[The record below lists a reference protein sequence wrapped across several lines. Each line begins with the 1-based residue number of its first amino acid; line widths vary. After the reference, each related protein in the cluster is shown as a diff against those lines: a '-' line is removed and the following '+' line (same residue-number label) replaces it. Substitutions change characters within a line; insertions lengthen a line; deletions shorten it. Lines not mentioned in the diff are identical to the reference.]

1 MFRIA
6 GIAAIVAVI
15 VISLSTYTVDER
27 ERVILFRLGE
37 VVKHDLQPGLHLKF
51 PLINNVRY
59 FDARI
64 MTLNIPPDR
73 FLTSEAKNVI
83 VDFYAKW
90 HIEDTAQFFRATRG
104 DERNAE
110 ERLAQILR
118 DGMRNQFARFELAEV
133 VSGERTTIMGAVRSN
148 ALETARELGVALVD
162 VRIRRIDLPDEVS
175 ESVYE
180 RMRAERQRVAQ
191 DFRARGQEEA
201 ERIRSRA
208 DRDRTVILANA
219 FRDSEEIRG
228 AGDARATEILGAA
241 FGADEDFFRF
251 HRSLMAY
258 RNAMAGEGSTFVIDP
273 SSEFFRFFN
282 DPAGRERITPTPV
295 PAAPAAQP
303 TRPGAQAQ

>member
-6 GIAAIVAVI
+6 AIAAVVAVI
-15 VISLSTYTVDER
+15 VVALSTYTVDER
-27 ERVILFRLGE
+27 ERVILFSLGE
-37 VVKHDLQPGLHLKF
+37 VRKLDLEPGLHFKF
-51 PLINNVRY
+51 PLINNVRT
-59 FDARI
+59 FEKRI

-90 HIEDTAQFFRATRG
+90 QIQDTGQFYRATRG

-118 DGMRNQFARFELAEV
+118 DGMRNEFARYELAEV
-133 VSGERTTIMGAVRSN
+133 VSGERTTIMGAVRDV
-148 ALETARELGVALVD
+148 ARGTARELGVNLVD

-175 ESVYE
+175 ESVYD

-219 FRDSEEIRG
+219 YRESEEIRG
-228 AGDARATEILGAA
+228 AGDARATEILGGA

-251 HRSLMAY
+251 YRSLLAY
-258 RNAMAGEGSTFVIDP
+258 RSSLTGDRNTFVLEP
-273 SSEFFRFFN
+273 SSEFFRYFQ
-282 DPAGRERITPTPV
+282 DPLGSRDR
-295 PAAPAAQP
+295 APLQP
-303 TRPGAQAQ
+303 

>member
-15 VISLSTYTVDER
+15 LIAMSTYTVDER
-27 ERVILFRLGE
+27 ERVILFSLGE
-37 VVKHDLQPGLHLKF
+37 VRKVDLEPGLHLKF
-51 PLINNVRY
+51 PLINNVR
-59 FDARI
+59 FFEARI

-90 HIEDTAQFFRATRG
+90 RIDDVGQFFRATRG

-118 DGMRNQFARFELAEV
+118 DGMRNEFARYELAEV
-133 VSGERTTIMGAVRSN
+133 VSGERLTIMGAVRQE
-148 ALETARELGVALVD
+148 ALETARELGVTLVD

-175 ESVYE
+175 ESVYD

-191 DFRARGQEEA
+191 DFRARGQEEG

-219 FRDSEEIRG
+219 YRESEEIRG
-228 AGDARATEILGAA
+228 AGDALATEILGNA
-241 FGADEDFFRF
+241 FGADEDFFTF
-251 HRSLMAY
+251 YRSMIAY
-258 RNAMAGEGSTFVIDP
+258 RNSLSGDRNTFVMEP
-273 SSEFFRFFN
+273 SSEFFRYFN
-282 DPAGRERITPTPV
+282 TPSGVAEPRGR
-295 PAAPAAQP
+295 
-303 TRPGAQAQ
+303 

>member
-1 MFRIA
+1 MLRIA
-6 GIAAIVAVI
+6 GIAAVVAALI
-15 VISLSTYTVDER
+15 IASATYTVDER
-27 ERVILFRLGE
+27 QRVILFSLGE
-37 VVKHDLQPGLHLKF
+37 VRKVDLEPGLHFKF

-90 HIEDTAQFFRATRG
+90 RIDDVGQFFRSTRG

-118 DGMRNQFARFELAEV
+118 DGMRNEFARFELAEV
-133 VSGERTTIMGAVRSN
+133 VSGERTTIMGAVRQE
-148 ALETARELGVALVD
+148 ALETARELGVSLVD

-175 ESVYE
+175 ESVYD
-180 RMRAERQRVAQ
+180 RMRAERERIAQ
-191 DFRARGQEEA
+191 DFRARGQEEG

-219 FRDSEEIRG
+219 YRESEEIRG
-228 AGDARATEILGAA
+228 AGDARATQILGEA
-241 FGADEDFFRF
+241 FGSDQEFFQFYRSLQAYRLAMGGDRSVYVMDPNSSFFRYF
-251 HRSLMAY
+251 TDPLGLS
-258 RNAMAGEGSTFVIDP
+258 AGNP
-273 SSEFFRFFN
+273 
-282 DPAGRERITPTPV
+282 
-295 PAAPAAQP
+295 
-303 TRPGAQAQ
+303 

>member
-6 GIAAIVAVI
+6 GIVAVVAAIVIAM
-15 VISLSTYTVDER
+15 STYTVDER
-27 ERVILFRLGE
+27 ERVILFSLGE
-37 VVKHDLQPGLHLKF
+37 IRKVDVEPGLHLKF
-51 PLINNVRY
+51 PLINNARF

-90 HIEDTAQFFRATRG
+90 RIEDVGQFYRATRG

-118 DGMRNQFARFELAEV
+118 DGMRNEFARYELAEV
-133 VSGERTTIMGAVRSN
+133 VSGERVTIMGAVRQE
-148 ALETARELGVALVD
+148 ALETARALGVTLVD

-175 ESVYE
+175 ESVYD

-191 DFRARGQEEA
+191 DFRARGQEA
-201 ERIRSRA
+201 GERIRSRA

-219 FRDSEEIRG
+219 YRESEEIRG
-228 AGDARATEILGAA
+228 AGDAQATEILGLA
-241 FGADEDFFRF
+241 FGEDESFFGF
-251 HRSLMAY
+251 YRSLLAY
-258 RNAMAGEGSTFVIDP
+258 RNSMTGDRNTFVMNQD
-273 SSEFFRFFN
+273 SEFFRYFKN
-282 DPAGRERITPTPV
+282 
-295 PAAPAAQP
+295 PAATMEMNSVPS
-303 TRPGAQAQ
+303 TR

>member
-6 GIAAIVAVI
+6 GIAAVVAVI
-15 VISLSTYTVDER
+15 LIALSTFTVDER
-27 ERVILFRLGE
+27 ERVILFSLGE
-37 VVKHDLQPGLHLKF
+37 VRKVDLEPGLHLKF
-51 PLINNVRY
+51 PLINNVR
-59 FDARI
+59 FFEARI

-83 VDFYAKW
+83 VDFYAMW
-90 HIEDTAQFFRATRG
+90 RIDDVGQFFRATRG

-118 DGMRNQFARFELAEV
+118 DGMRNEFARFELAEV
-133 VSGERTTIMGAVRSN
+133 VAGERLTIMGAVRQE
-148 ALETARELGVALVD
+148 ALETARELGVTLVD

-175 ESVYE
+175 ESVYD

-191 DFRARGQEEA
+191 DFRARGQEEG

-219 FRDSEEIRG
+219 FRESEEIRG
-228 AGDARATEILGAA
+228 VGDARGTEILGQA

-251 HRSLMAY
+251 HRSLIAY
-258 RNAMAGEGSTFVIDP
+258 RNSLSGERSTFVMDPTSDFFRYFKDP
-273 SSEFFRFFN
+273 SGVN
-282 DPAGRERITPTPV
+282 DPQSP
-295 PAAPAAQP
+295 
-303 TRPGAQAQ
+303 

>member
-1 MFRIA
+1 MLRMV
-6 GIAAIVAVI
+6 GIAAVVAAI

-27 ERVILFRLGE
+27 ERVILFSLGE
-37 VVKHDLQPGLHLKF
+37 VRKVDLNPGLHLKF
-51 PLINNVRY
+51 PLINNVRF

-90 HIEDTAQFFRATRG
+90 HIEDIARFYRATRG

-133 VSGERTTIMGAVRSN
+133 VSGERTTIMGAVRAN
-148 ALETARELGVALVD
+148 ALETASELGVTLAD

-219 FRDSEEIRG
+219 FRQSEEIRG
-228 AGDARATEILGAA
+228 ADDARATEILGVA
-241 FGADEDFFRF
+241 FGADEEFFRF
-251 HRSLMAY
+251 HRSLQAY
-258 RNAMAGEGSTFVIDP
+258 RTAMSGENNTYVIDH
-273 SSEFFRFFN
+273 SSDFFRYFKS
-282 DPAGRERITPTPV
+282 PAGTGPKPE
-295 PAAPAAQP
+295 PAFGL
-303 TRPGAQAQ
+303 R

>member
-15 VISLSTYTVDER
+15 LIALSTYTVDER
-27 ERVILFRLGE
+27 ERVILFSLGE
-37 VVKHDLQPGLHLKF
+37 VRKVDLEPGLHLKF
-51 PLINNVRY
+51 PLINNVR
-59 FDARI
+59 FFEARI

-90 HIEDTAQFFRATRG
+90 RIDDVGQFFRATRG

-110 ERLAQILR
+110 ERQAQILR
-118 DGMRNQFARFELAEV
+118 ECMRNYFARYELAEV
-133 VSGERTTIMGAVRSN
+133 VAGERLTIMGAVRQE
-148 ALETARELGVALVD
+148 ALETARELGVTLVD

-175 ESVYE
+175 ESVYD

-191 DFRARGQEEA
+191 DFRARGQEEG

-208 DRDRTVILANA
+208 DRDRTVILADA
-219 FRDSEEIRG
+219 YRESEEIRG
-228 AGDARATEILGAA
+228 VGDARATEILGQA

-251 HRSLMAY
+251 YRSLIAY
-258 RNAMAGEGSTFVIDP
+258 RNSLSGDRSTYVMDP
-273 SSEFFRFFN
+273 SSDFFRYFK
-282 DPAGRERITPTPV
+282 DPSGMTDPQSP
-295 PAAPAAQP
+295 
-303 TRPGAQAQ
+303 